1 MYAKVYVI
9 MITPL
14 SNNNLTSSSAFGAG
28 TQGVKAGLEQA
39 QDNAAALARRGVEDG
54 LSRASDDQTTVPNP
68 STAQNLTGQN
78 PTETGQVGA
87 NPQTNLASDTVSEL
101 NGGGVY
107 SLESSVVGL
116 KQAEQQ
122 VGASANVIR
131 TADEVIG
138 SLINTRA

>member
-1 MYAKVYVI
+1 

-14 SNNNLTSSSAFGAG
+14 NNNLASGSAFSAG
-28 TQGVKAGLEQA
+28 TQGVRAGLEQA

-54 LSRASDDQTTVPNP
+54 ISRASDDQTTVPNP
-68 STAQNLTGQN
+68 SSAQALTAQNAA
-78 PTETGQVGA
+78 ETGQVGA
-87 NPQTNLASDTVSEL
+87 NGENTQVSLATDTASDFS
-101 NGGGVY
+101 GGGVY
-107 SLESSVVGL
+107 SLESAVVGL
-116 KQAEQQ
+116 QQAENQ